1 MKLIVG
7 LGNPGRVYAGSRHNI
22 GFMVVDALAKDCGAK
37 LKRSFGYR
45 SLTAKVK
52 VEGSDVLLA
61 EPLTY
66 MNLSGRAVAALF
78 KKNKAALKD
87 LLVICD
93 DMDLELGRLKIRASG
108 SSGGHRGLESIIAS
122 LSSREFSR
130 LRIGIG
136 RPGEKAEA
144 AEYVL
149 SPFNREERKKAA
161 KIVDKACAC
170 VMAWL
175 IEGTEKTM
183 NLFNKKEKEPIHE

>member
-22 GFMVVDALAKDCGAK
+22 GFLVVNTLAKDYGVK
-37 LKRSFGYR
+37 LKSAFGCR
-45 SLTAKVK
+45 SLIAKIK
-52 VEGSDVLLA
+52 TQDIDVLLA
-61 EPLTY
+61 EPVTY
-66 MNLSGRAVAALF
+66 MNLSGAAVAALL

-122 LSSREFSR
+122 LASREFSR

-136 RPGEKAEA
+136 RSDEKVEA

-149 SPFNREERKKAA
+149 APFNREERKKAV

-170 VMAWL
+170 ARAWV
-175 IEGTEKTM
+175 IEGTDKTM
-183 NLFNKKEKEPIHE
+183 NLFNKKEKGADS

>member
-22 GFMVVDALAKDCGAK
+22 GFLVVDALAKDYGIK
-37 LKRSFGYR
+37 LKSAFGYR
-45 SLTAKVK
+45 SLIAKVK

-61 EPLTY
+61 EPATY
-66 MNLSGRAVAALF
+66 MNLSGRAVAALL
-78 KKNKAALKD
+78 KKNKIALKD

-93 DMDLELGRLKIRASG
+93 DMDLGLGRLKIRASG
-108 SSGGHRGLESIIAS
+108 SSGGHRGLESIIVS
-122 LSSREFSR
+122 LASREFSR

-136 RPGEKAEA
+136 RPDDKVEA
-144 AEYVL
+144 ADYVL
-149 SPFNREERKKAA
+149 LPFSREEKKRVV

-170 VMAWL
+170 ARAWV

-183 NLFNKKEKEPIHE
+183 NLFNKKEKEPAQ